1 MTSSITTALTR
12 RGHVR
17 AGACAG
23 AAAVVASMPADCVK
37 MRIEL
42 SGVTPRA
49 GLLPSLAL
57 FLGTARAMVR
67 QGGPGALFTG
77 MAPRLADKVPATMV
91 YW

>member
-1 MTSSITTALTR
+1 MLP
-12 RGHVR
+12 VLWC

-23 AAAVVASMPADCVK
+23 AAAVLASMPADCVK

-49 GLLPSLAL
+49 GVLPSLAL
-57 FLGTARAMVR
+57 FMGTARAMVR
-67 QGGPGALFTG
+67 QGGLGALFVG
-77 MAPRLADKVPATMV
+77 MGPRLADKVPGTVV